1 MEIYRPGATGILGNS
16 VGMLSPTLRPMPV
29 TPTALRWPPAAG
41 SDHPLMAKPAMCL
54 RCKGSYDRE
63 LAKLA
68 AEQKEKP
75 ASRPEAVKPG
85 LPHWM
90 QPSSD
95 QPQVCVFSMC

>member
-1 MEIYRPGATGILGNS
+1 
-16 VGMLSPTLRPMPV
+16 MPV
-29 TPTALRWPPAAG
+29 TPTALRWLPGAG

-54 RCKGSYDRE
+54 ACKVGYDRE

-75 ASRPEAVKPG
+75 VSRPEAAKPG

-95 QPQVCVFSMC
+95 QSQVCVFSMC

>member
-1 MEIYRPGATGILGNS
+1 M
-16 VGMLSPTLRPMPV
+16 GMLSPTLRPMV
-29 TPTALRWPPAAG
+29 LTPTALRWPPGAGAG

-54 RCKGSYDRE
+54 FCKGSYDRE

-68 AEQKEKP
+68 VEQKEKP

-95 QPQVCVFSMC
+95 QPQVCVFSMR